1 MVAAAAL
8 RGAVDVRFAS
18 VVQVVTV
25 MINVVLA
32 ATLADRVGVAL
43 QMLLVLWFVSREMRM
58 RLAGMGWN
66 GIRPTRRV
74 HLAG

>member
-1 MVAAAAL
+1 MVAGAAL
-8 RGAVDVRFAS
+8 RGAGDVRFAS
-18 VVQVVTV
+18 LVQVATV
-25 MINVVLA
+25 VI
-32 ATLADRVGVAL
+32 TVAM
-43 QMLLVLWFVSREMRM
+43 QMLLVLWLVSREMRV